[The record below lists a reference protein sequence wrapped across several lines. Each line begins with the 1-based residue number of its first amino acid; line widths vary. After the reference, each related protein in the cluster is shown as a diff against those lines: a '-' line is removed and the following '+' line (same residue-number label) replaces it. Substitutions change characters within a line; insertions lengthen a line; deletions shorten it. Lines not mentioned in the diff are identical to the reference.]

1 MPSNVYCVEDELWN
15 DNVSARTRTVPT
27 TARQFETNR
36 ANISG
41 REKHA
46 RYARHSRAS
55 RSSTISGGISRRCNR
70 RTV

>member
-1 MPSNVYCVEDELWN
+1 MPSNVYCVDEELWN
-15 DNVSARTRTVPT
+15 DSVSARPRVVPT

-41 REKHA
+41 REKHS

-55 RSSTISGGISRRCNR
+55 RSSQVSGGISRRSNR